1 MLFGWETQMK
11 KRLSMRKIKEVLR
24 LYYDQGLSQNAI
36 AGACRI
42 ARATVQDYLRRFQTA
57 QLSWPLPED
66 MGEAE
71 LNAHLFKRPV
81 ELSPKPQPDWSQIHQ
96 ELARKGVTL
105 QLLWQE
111 YNQARPHG
119 YQYSRFC
126 QLYRSWA
133 KSHTLSLRQPHKAGE
148 KLFVDWAGQTM
159 PITDTETGEVRQAQ
173 IFVSALGAS
182 HYLYV
187 EAAEAQTLENWLL
200 AQVRALRFYGGAPE
214 ILVPDNP
221 KTAVTNPCRYEPDL
235 NPSYQEFARHYRLA
249 VIPARVR
256 KPKDKSKVEVGV
268 QVVERWVLAPLRDR
282 TFFSLAELNQALTA
296 QLHLIN
302 SRPLSGLQQSRRELF
317 ERIDKPVLRPL
328 PATDYEMAHIANARV
343 DQDYHVRWEQ
353 HYYSVP
359 CRLVHQVV
367 ELRSTSRVVEV
378 YHGGQRVASHPRQ
391 TEAGQTTL
399 PEHMPEAHRRMLEW
413 TPSRLHLWA
422 GEIGPNTQQF
432 VQIIFERP
440 QHPEQNYRSGL
451 GFLQLQRRYGSA
463 RLEKACQRALAFGL
477 TTYKQVRTILKS
489 GQDLLPLPV
498 NDNDDHICPRHANLR
513 GAQCYQ

>member
-1 MLFGWETQMK
+1 MK

-24 LYYDQGLSQNAI
+24 LHYDQGLSQNAI

-42 ARATVQDYLRRFQTA
+42 ARATVQDYLRRFQA
-57 QLSWPLPED
+57 ADLRWPLPED
-66 MGEAE
+66 LAEAD
-71 LNAHLFKRPV
+71 LNALLYKSNLER
-81 ELSPKPQPDWSQIHQ
+81 SPKPEPDWAEVHR

-111 YNQARPHG
+111 YIQAHPQG

-126 QLYRSWA
+126 QLYRDWA
-133 KSHTLSLRQPHKAGE
+133 RSHKLSLRQPHKAGE

-159 PITDTETGEVRQAQ
+159 PITDPETGEVRQAQ
-173 IFVSALGAS
+173 IFVAALGAS

-187 EAAEAQTLENWLL
+187 EAAEDQTLENWLL
-200 AQVRALRFYGGAPE
+200 AQVRALRFYGGVPE
-214 ILVPDNP
+214 IIVPDNP
-221 KTAVTNPCRYEPDL
+221 KTAVTSPCRYEPDL
-235 NPSYQEFARHYRLA
+235 NPSYQEFARHYGLA

-302 SRPLSGLQQSRRELF
+302 DRPLSGLQQSRRKLF
-317 ERIDKPVLRPL
+317 ADLDQPALRPL
-328 PATDYEMAHIANARV
+328 PTTEYEMAHIAKVRV
-343 DQDYHVRWEQ
+343 DQDYHVQWEQ

-359 CRLVHQVV
+359 YRLVHQVV
-367 ELRSTSRVVEV
+367 ELRSTASVVEI
-378 YHGGQRVASHPRQ
+378 YHGGQRLASHRRQ
-391 TEAGQTTL
+391 TTTGQTTL

-413 TPSRLHLWA
+413 TPSKLTLWA
-422 GEIGPNTQQF
+422 GEIGPDTQRLI
-432 VQIIFERP
+432 QIIFARP

-451 GFLQLQRRYGSA
+451 GFLQLEKRYGRD
-463 RLEKACQRALAFGL
+463 RLEKACQRALGFGL
-477 TTYKQVRTILKS
+477 TTYKQVRTILQS
-489 GQDLLPLPV
+489 GQDLLPLPAT
-498 NDNDDHICPRHANLR
+498 DSDDRICPPHANLR